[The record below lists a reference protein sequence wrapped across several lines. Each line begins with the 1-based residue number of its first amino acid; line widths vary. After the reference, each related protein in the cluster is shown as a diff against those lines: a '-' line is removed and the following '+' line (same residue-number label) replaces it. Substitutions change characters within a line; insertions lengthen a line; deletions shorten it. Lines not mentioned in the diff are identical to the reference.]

1 MNHFKSKIT
10 SPLTSII
17 MGYIYIIIMGIV
29 LYFLNIYDNS
39 LYFNWGP
46 PLKIMNKTIDRV
58 DTFYELL
65 SLTFFHQLINNWI
78 NDVTYPW
85 IINCVQ
91 DPKNHDLQYTDKVS
105 LLIVNMFA
113 VYSEI
118 DILIIILGVMSQISF
133 FVVIIV
139 ANIISVTIINRY
151 YIKSKKL
158 TPLLS
163 IEVNT

>member
-1 MNHFKSKIT
+1 MSVIT
-10 SPLTSII
+10 
-17 MGYIYIIIMGIV
+17 GYIYVLIMGIV
-29 LYFLNIYDNS
+29 LYILDVYDNS
-39 LYFNWGP
+39 SYFNWGP
-46 PLKIMNKTIDRV
+46 PLKIMNKTILNH
-58 DTFYELL
+58 DTFYILL
-65 SLTFFHQLINNWI
+65 ILTFFHQLINNWI

-91 DPKNHDLQYTDKVS
+91 DPKNHDLHYSDNVS

-118 DILIIILGVMSQISF
+118 DVLIIILGVMSQISF
-133 FVVIIV
+133 FVVIIL

-151 YIKSKKL
+151 YIKSKRT

-163 IEVNT
+163 IEVNN